1 MDEWHVW
8 YLLDLDEIGDHK
20 ALAEEFELRV
30 ADDAD
35 FELVGGLTGTSAIEA
50 RRRRDENGAQLWL
63 VLEESEIVFA
73 CWIYPRAT
81 PVRAARGGSLEL
93 PPGVNSLED
102 SFTAASHRGRGIA
115 GGAWTAIARE
125 LKARGAEV
133 LITKVGVSNAP
144 SRRAVEKAGF
154 LAAAIMHLRLRGGRK
169 RVSMEDLGGDLGP
182 SAMRVKEYLTQTL
195 AGP

>member
-1 MDEWHVW
+1 M
-8 YLLDLDEIGDHK
+8 
-20 ALAEEFELRV
+20 RV
-30 ADDAD
+30 AEDAD
-35 FELVGGLTGTSAIEA
+35 FELVGALTGTSATEA

-63 VLEESEIVFA
+63 VLDEGKIVFA

-81 PVRAARGGSLEL
+81 PVRAARNRVLEL
-93 PPGVNSLED
+93 PPAVNSLED

-125 LKARGAEV
+125 LKLRGVEV

-154 LAAAIMHLRLRGGRK
+154 RAAAIMHLRLRGGRK
-169 RVSMEDLGGDLGP
+169 RVSMEDLGGDLEPG
-182 SAMRVKEYLTQTL
+182 AMRVKAYLTRTL
-195 AGP
+195 ASEPPA